1 MALNKPVASIK
12 LRGKRV
18 SAIEA
23 ARVLRDLNR
32 EMQRLLQEI
41 EASGNLKVLTLTRT
55 WARDYWMYVLTLPK
69 MPGGWPQYYKVEAG
83 DGKLII
89 FFSDEK
95 RPGYRSVTRR
105 HSSAQI
111 TIPTRLL
118 KKTFGEVE
126 PGPVLAEIVDD
137 RTIVVY
143 LG

>member
-1 MALNKPVASIK
+1 VATIK

-55 WARDYWMYVLTLPK
+55 WARYWMYVLTLP
-69 MPGGWPQYYKVEAG
+69 PGNWPEYYSIDSV
-83 DGKLII
+83 DNTLII
-89 FFSDEK
+89 RFSKDK
-95 RPGYRSVTRR
+95 KPGYKKVVKRGGSK
-105 HSSAQI
+105 QI

-118 KKTFGEVE
+118 KKLGEVE
-126 PGPVLAEIVDD
+126 PGPVLAEIVDE
-137 RTIVVY
+137 RTIIVY